1 MIKENKRWIY
11 VILGIL
17 IMMFLGTVYSYSV
30 FRASIED
37 TYIVGTTLSG
47 LPYMISLAS
56 YAAFMFISG
65 RFIKTV
71 NPKIIIAVG
80 GLLVAFGWVLTS
92 FTSNIYTLT
101 LTYGIVIGAGV
112 GVIYGVPMDVVAKWF
127 PESKGFIVGLVL
139 LGFGLSPFITAPL
152 SRVLIER
159 FGLHNTF
166 LILGLSFGI
175 LIPLF
180 GAAFKYP
187 VKEYETQKIKKD
199 DDKKKIKDFDTVE
212 MIKTKTFKGLYLNF
226 IIGTMIG
233 LTVIGLTTMIGT
245 EIIGISEV
253 NVAFFMSL
261 FAVFNGVGRPI
272 FGWLTDNLSS
282 KKAMVV
288 SFGLIFTA
296 SLLMIFAGRGNA
308 ILYGISLSIYWL
320 NLGGWLAIA
329 PTSTIKLFG
338 LKNYSQNYG
347 VVFTAYGIGALV
359 GVGTSG
365 MIIDILGSFKY
376 LFYYII
382 LLSILGIL
390 ITKRY
395 INN

>member
-1 MIKENKRWIY
+1 
-11 VILGIL
+11 
-17 IMMFLGTVYSYSV
+17 
-30 FRASIED
+30 
-37 TYIVGTTLSG
+37 
-47 LPYMISLAS
+47 
-56 YAAFMFISG
+56 
-65 RFIKTV
+65 
-71 NPKIIIAVG
+71 
-80 GLLVAFGWVLTS
+80 
-92 FTSNIYTLT
+92 
-101 LTYGIVIGAGV
+101 
-112 GVIYGVPMDVVAKWF
+112 
-127 PESKGFIVGLVL
+127 
-139 LGFGLSPFITAPL
+139 
-152 SRVLIER
+152 
-159 FGLHNTF
+159 
-166 LILGLSFGI
+166 
-175 LIPLF
+175 
-180 GAAFKYP
+180 
-187 VKEYETQKIKKD
+187 
-199 DDKKKIKDFDTVE
+199 
-212 MIKTKTFKGLYLNF
+212 
-226 IIGTMIG
+226 MIG

>member
-1 MIKENKRWIY
+1 MIKENNRWIY
-11 VILGIL
+11 VMLGIL

-37 TYIVGTTLSG
+37 IYLVGTTLSG

-80 GLLVAFGWVLTS
+80 GLLVAFGWALSS

-127 PESKGFIVGLVL
+127 PESKGFTVGLVL

-152 SRVLIER
+152 SRVLVER

-187 VKEYETQKIKKD
+187 DKEYETQKIKKD

-245 EIIGISEV
+245 ELIGISDV

-261 FAVFNGVGRPI
+261 FAVFNGIGRPI

-296 SLLMIFAGRGNA
+296 SLLMIFAGRESV

-382 LLSILGIL
+382 LLSILGML

-395 INN
+395 INK